1 MTRYVPVALSFF
13 VLLSTSR
20 AFAQSTIQGVVKDN
34 VGNGMENVHVQIA
47 FSGKTRTATTDSQGR
62 YAISGIPAGAC
73 TITFEADRYVTVKRQ
88 VTAPANGSV
97 SVDASMNAE
106 ETVSVRD
113 STYAASTNASS
124 QHSPAVG
131 SIKVDPRLNMPS
143 ELQLHVTSS
152 ILAVAASAEHKF
164 VTIPAG
170 ATIQTSDDLVEP
182 GLHRVMFD
190 GRTLLAFTR
199 DIQERTAHLDGIAD
213 GRDLG

>member
-1 MTRYVPVALSFF
+1 MTRYVPAALCGF
-13 VLLSTSR
+13 VLVSTSL

-34 VGNGMENVHVQIA
+34 VGNGMENVHVQVV
-47 FSGKTRTATTDSQGR
+47 FSGATRTATTDSDGR
-62 YAISGIPAGAC
+62 YAISGIPGGAC
-73 TITFEADRYVTVKRQ
+73 TITFEADRYVTIKRQ

-97 SVDASMNAE
+97 SVNATMNAE
-106 ETVSVRD
+106 ETVGVRGT
-113 STYAASTNASS
+113 TYAASTIASS
-124 QHSPAVG
+124 QHASPVG
-131 SIKVDPRLNMPS
+131 SMKVDPRLNMAS
-143 ELQLHVTSS
+143 ELHLHVTSS

-199 DIQERTAHLDGIAD
+199 DIQERTAQVDGIAGD
-213 GRDLG
+213 RHLG